1 MGWLM
6 TKSKEMLCSRGD
18 VGSFVHRDVMVVV
31 VMVVVVIVCCLDHS
45 LTDAFPIT
53 WNCHHHNRVVS
64 LTLPSPSTTAISL
77 KVSKLSGWMPGR
89 GADQKNEK
97 DALLATYNVGT
108 FKENNNDIDVKFKSL
123 SDYIINKWAPLFL
136 TGNIQ
141 LTTPVQVI
149 KTSENGNKDDN
160 IEEIAGCSLIF
171 QKIDTGYKSKDEEAK
186 GSYQRQTS
194 KEEEAKGSYQRQT
207 DNIEDR
213 KTIKSSSPSKQ
224 EEKKQGGV
232 QIFVEKL
239 SGSLQVRAVRCEID
253 DDTVIK
259 EMSEEVII
267 RELQKAINVWKKE
280 I

>member
-1 MGWLM
+1 MG
-6 TKSKEMLCSRGD
+6 
-18 VGSFVHRDVMVVV
+18 
-31 VMVVVVIVCCLDHS
+31 
-45 LTDAFPIT
+45 
-53 WNCHHHNRVVS
+53 
-64 LTLPSPSTTAISL
+64 
-77 KVSKLSGWMPGR
+77 
-89 GADQKNEK
+89 
-97 DALLATYNVGT
+97 
-108 FKENNNDIDVKFKSL
+108 
-123 SDYIINKWAPLFL
+123 
-136 TGNIQ
+136 
-141 LTTPVQVI
+141 
-149 KTSENGNKDDN
+149 
-160 IEEIAGCSLIF
+160 
-171 QKIDTGYKSKDEEAK
+171 DEEAK

-213 KTIKSSSPSKQ
+213 KTIKSSSPLKQ

-259 EMSEEVII
+259 EMSEEAII